1 MAAIS
6 YRQSPHVNNTYQQKG
21 VITEEIQGLIR
32 VHSNGFVE
40 RPPIVPCVSC
50 SSSSQSSRAVTS
62 RDIFINKETN
72 LWARLYVPVSCN
84 TNLIKP
90 LLVYFHGGGF
100 CVGSASWSCYH
111 EFLTNLASKAN
122 CIILS
127 VEYHLAPENRLPSAY
142 EDGFATVMWLKQE
155 SLNNS
160 SGQKWWLS
168 QTNLSSSLYLAGDSA
183 GANIAFNVGSRI
195 SSNTSL
201 ALKGII
207 LIQPFLGG
215 EERTISEKQ
224 YSNQFLTLSTS
235 DTYWRLS
242 LPLGANRDHHYCNPL
257 VHGFSKLRD
266 LRVSGVLVCVSELDI
281 MRDRNLGFSDAL
293 VRAGKKVET
302 VMFKGVGHAFQ
313 ILNNSQLSQ
322 SRAQEMINH
331 IKNFISQ

>member
-6 YRQSPHVNNTYQQKG
+6 YRQNSHVNNTYQQKG

-32 VHSNGFVE
+32 VHRDGHVE

-50 SSSSQSSRAVTS
+50 SSQPCRSVTS

-72 LWARLYVPVSCN
+72 LWARLYVPARSN
-84 TNLIKP
+84 TKLIP
-90 LLVYFHGGGF
+90 LLIYFHGGGF

-111 EFLTNLASKAN
+111 EFLTNVASKAN
-122 CIILS
+122 CVILS
-127 VEYHLAPENRLPSAY
+127 VEYHLAPESRLPSAY
-142 EDGFATVMWLKQE
+142 EDGFNTVMWLKQE
-155 SLNNS
+155 SLNTS

-168 QTNLSSSLYLAGDSA
+168 QTNLSSLYLAGDSA
-183 GANIAFNVGSRI
+183 GANIAFHVASRI

-201 ALKGII
+201 SLRGII
-207 LIQPFLGG
+207 LIQPFFGG

-224 YSNQFLTLSTS
+224 YSNQFLSLSAS

-257 VHGFSKLRD
+257 VNGFSKLRD

-293 VRAGKKVET
+293 ARSGKKVET

-313 ILNNSQLSQ
+313 ILTNSHLSQ
-322 SRAQEMINH
+322 SRTQEMINH
-331 IKNFISQ
+331 IKSFISQ